1 MNYEGM
7 INPIT
12 GYTLDKEFAVFS
24 RDFDVSYL
32 PDYKKYDPD
41 FKPAV
46 QDGFIWIET
55 LTGQRIAI
63 HYPKFAEVYEDR
75 YTSDCDAIIQF
86 DNYSHDTLP
95 DQVSEIILYGGS
107 LDYLYDAD
115 RPIAI
120 LKDKDVLTVSSE
132 GILEYNIFEES
143 GKQTQKISIGK
154 HRLTKEANDFNSYS
168 FEEVYLKFI
177 FLEPISLS
185 EVSDYYSLA
194 VHLVRF
200 MTKRFDIS
208 FRSAKVKSTAGRV
221 KYADGT
227 IFIKRAITPC
237 MLFSGTCITFQD
249 LGWTLINLLSIFTRM
264 VKEKRNWNRDY
275 SLDFISSNAD
285 AGAVTNE
292 IICSIS
298 GALEY
303 EVSRH
308 KDIEELRN
316 QEIDHFAK
324 VVRDF
329 IKNNYKSYNVP
340 EKALNLIY
348 GSTQNWSLSAAERF
362 SALEQKYKEAVD
374 HLKTRLF
381 EGKYY
386 NIGKFVKHRNQLMHR
401 SSNPPTFEIRV
412 TAMILRGLVYC
423 SILDRAGVELTVISK
438 LCEEGR
444 IE

>member
-1 MNYEGM
+1 MDYKEM
-7 INPIT
+7 LNPIT

-24 RDFDVSYL
+24 RDFDFTYL
-32 PDYKKYDPD
+32 PDYEKYDPNS
-41 FKPAV
+41 KPIV
-46 QDGFIWIET
+46 QDGFVWVET

-63 HYPKFAEVYEDR
+63 HYPRLAELNEDK

-86 DNYSHDTLP
+86 DNFSHDTLP
-95 DQVSEIILYGGS
+95 DHVNEIILYGGS

-120 LKDKDVLTVSSE
+120 RKDNDILVVSSD
-132 GILEYNIFEES
+132 GILEYNIPEES
-143 GKQTQKISIGK
+143 RKQTRKIIIGK
-154 HRLTKEANDFNSYS
+154 HRLTKEANNFNSYS
-168 FEEVYLKFI
+168 FEEVYLKFV
-177 FLEPISLS
+177 FLEPVSLS
-185 EVSDYYSLA
+185 AVSDYYGLA

-200 MTKRFDIS
+200 MTKRFDVS

-227 IFIKRAITPC
+227 IFVKSTIKPC
-237 MLFSGTCITFQD
+237 MLFSETSITFQD

-264 VKEKRNWNRDY
+264 VKEKGKWNRDY

-285 AGAVTNE
+285 AGAITNE

-316 QEIDHFAK
+316 REIDIFAK
-324 VVRDF
+324 AVRDF
-329 IKNNYKSYNVP
+329 IKDNYKSYNVP

-386 NIGKFVKHRNQLMHR
+386 NIGEFVKHRNQLMHR

-423 SILDRAGVELTVISK
+423 SILGRAGVELTVISK